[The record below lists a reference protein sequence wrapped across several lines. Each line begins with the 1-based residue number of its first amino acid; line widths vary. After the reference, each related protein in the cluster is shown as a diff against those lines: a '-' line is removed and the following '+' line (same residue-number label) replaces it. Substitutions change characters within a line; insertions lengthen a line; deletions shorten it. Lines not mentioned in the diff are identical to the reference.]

1 MSNQTIHI
9 EEAIQPIEI
18 VKRPRGRPKKE
29 KEVQPK
35 EKRPQGRPRKKT
47 NHQKNHNHEEDLEFM
62 K

>member
-1 MSNQTIHI
+1 MSNRTIHI
-9 EEAIQPIEI
+9 EEAIQPIEV

-35 EKRPQGRPRKKT
+35 EKRPRGDHQQT
-47 NHQKNHNHEEDLEFM
+47 NHQKKNNHEEDLEFM

>member
-9 EEAIQPIEI
+9 EEAIQPIEV

-35 EKRPQGRPRKKT
+35 EKRPQGRPRKKQT
-47 NHQKNHNHEEDLEFM
+47 TKRTTTTR
-62 K
+62 KT